1 MSIRE
6 RLTSGLAAPTPAEAK
21 LLQVLLADYPL
32 GGIGTASSLARK
44 AGVSDPTVTRFVAK
58 LGFDGFAAFQA
69 GLLAEVE
76 ASLHSPLLM
85 MAAKRGDKIP
95 AHPLQSFLAS
105 AARQLADYADKA
117 SPAVFDPLVDLLLQ
131 APGRVYLLGGRF
143 SRHLASILATYL
155 VHFREGTVDLGPC
168 SSETVDRLADM
179 GRSDVLAVF
188 DYRRYQTDVV
198 DLALQAAEQGARVVL
213 FTDPWLSPIAKVAA
227 HVVVAPV
234 ELDSPFDS
242 QITAIAQVEALGHL
256 MISRASPR
264 LQARMEKVER
274 LRRLNRVTM
283 DSATGRASP

>member
-1 MSIRE
+1 MTIRD
-6 RLTSGLAAPTPAEAK
+6 RLGEMAAPTPAEAK

-32 GGIGTASSLARK
+32 GGIGTASSLARR

-58 LGFDGFAAFQA
+58 LGFSGFAAFQA

-85 MAAKRGDKIP
+85 MAAKAADQAP
-95 AHPLQSFLAS
+95 VPPLRAFLAS
-105 AARQLADYADKA
+105 AARQLADYADTA
-117 SPAVFDPLVDLLLQ
+117 SPAVFDPLVELLVQ
-131 APGRVYLLGGRF
+131 APGRIYLLGGRF

-155 VHFREGTVDLGPC
+155 VHFREGTTDLGPC

-179 GRSDVLAVF
+179 GRADVLVVF
-188 DYRRYQTDVV
+188 DYRRYQSDVV
-198 DLALQAAEQGARVVL
+198 DFALQAAEQGARVVL

-242 QITAIAQVEALGHL
+242 QITAVAQVEAIGHL
-256 MISRASPR
+256 MISRANPR
-264 LQARMEKVER
+264 LQARMERVER
-274 LRRLNRVTM
+274 LRRANRVTL
-283 DSATGRASP
+283 DSPAGGTGS

>member
-1 MSIRE
+1 MTIRE
-6 RLTSGLAAPTPAEAK
+6 RLAELTAPTPAEAK

-32 GGIGTASSLARK
+32 GGIGTASGLARK

-58 LGFDGFAAFQA
+58 LGFAGFADFQA

-85 MAAKRGDKIP
+85 MAAKAADKTP
-95 AHPLQSFLAS
+95 TDPLRAFLSS

-117 SPAVFDPLVDLLLQ
+117 SPAVFDPLVELLSQ
-131 APGRVYLLGGRF
+131 APGRIYLLGGRF

-155 VHFREGTVDLGPC
+155 VHFREGAVDLGPC

-179 GRSDVLAVF
+179 GRADVLVVF
-188 DYRRYQTDVV
+188 DYRRYQSDVV
-198 DLALQAAEQGARVVL
+198 DIALQAAEQGARVVL
-213 FTDPWLSPIAKVAA
+213 FTDPWLSPIAKAAA

-242 QITAIAQVEALGHL
+242 QVTALAQVEALGHL
-256 MISRASPR
+256 MISRAGPR
-264 LQARMEKVER
+264 LQARMERVER
-274 LRRLNRVTM
+274 LRHANRVTL
-283 DSATGRASP
+283 DGPARGPAS